1 MIVTRKLAEWEYR
14 ATAARVPLLC
24 VDGILGSSGP
34 MPCKFLLVR
43 RRFPPFQGEW
53 WPPGGRVFKGE
64 TLIQAFRRVMWEEV
78 RVRVGGKVRIAGV
91 YELRYGQADA
101 DAPGG
106 RHTVSVVF
114 EATVPKEATIRL
126 DEQSSAWTWATRLP
140 AKFRLKEER
149 WR

>member
-1 MIVTRKLAEWEYR
+1 MPMIVTGKLAMWEYK

-24 VDGILGSSGP
+24 VDGILGSPGTG
-34 MPCKFLLVR
+34 PCKFLLVQ

-64 TLIQAFRRVMWEEV
+64 TLEHAFRRVMWEEV
-78 RVRVGGKVRIAGV
+78 GVRIGRDIHFAGV
-91 YELRYGQADA
+91 YELRYAQADS

-114 EATVPKEATIRL
+114 EATVPKGATIWL
-126 DEQSSAWTWATRLP
+126 DEQSSGWTGATR
-140 AKFRLKEER
+140 
-149 WR
+149 